1 MGFGMMLCWLNGPDT
16 GGSDNKIKVDILFK
30 NQYSI
35 VPPFHYSI
43 LMANSEFP
51 KNLYMLS

>member
-1 MGFGMMLCWLNGPDT
+1 MMPCWIIGT
-16 GGSDNKIKVDILFK
+16 AAGESDNKIKMANFLLK

-43 LMANSEFP
+43 FGANPEVL
-51 KNLYMLS
+51 KNLYIIR